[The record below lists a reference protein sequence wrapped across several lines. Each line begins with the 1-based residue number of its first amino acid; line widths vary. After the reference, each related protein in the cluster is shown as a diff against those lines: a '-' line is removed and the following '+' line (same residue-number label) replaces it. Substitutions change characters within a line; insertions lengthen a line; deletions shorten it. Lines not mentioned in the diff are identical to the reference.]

1 MLGVDDE
8 FAFDERAALKDAGLD
23 SLMAVELRNV
33 LTRSFET
40 SLPATLLFDYPS
52 LDALAS
58 YVLKR
63 LDLLSSVAAEED
75 ASAVA
80 AADLA
85 ELTDEEAEA
94 LLLAEL
100 SEIEGAP

>member
-1 MLGVDDE
+1 MMSRSDE
-8 FAFDERAALKDAGLD
+8 LTPLKEVGLD

-33 LTRSFET
+33 LTRSLST

-58 YVLKR
+58 FLTRVLQLMPDSTPTTKR
-63 LDLLSSVAAEED
+63 
-75 ASAVA
+75 ASI
-80 AADLA
+80 DPLA
-85 ELTDEEAEA
+85 SLTDEEAEA

-100 SEIEGAP
+100 DGGAEAGGA